1 MPWLASLIL
10 LAAVAPR
17 VTSAYDGES
26 GPSPGRVSARF
37 FFAGDGVL
45 HLHHA
50 HFGTDL
56 SVRFR
61 GTDGRY
67 DSGSLESLRRFF
79 RSRSDGK
86 TGPLSLR
93 LIELLDF
100 VEDRF
105 QPSRMVLYSAYRS
118 PELNASLPG
127 TARASLHT
135 QGLAADVG
143 LEGVELAAAWRQ
155 MRVLEA
161 GGMGYYAHDGL
172 LHVDA
177 GVPRF
182 WEASTSGVGQDLSA
196 GNARIF
202 ARTEFDRYA
211 TIDGLRLTL
220 HGVTAV
226 PLGLRIRVDPGAELA
241 GESAGIESDGECLWI
256 RGFADEYRFA
266 LRTKSPAF
274 GSGAPGDAR
283 IRLELATCGPRI
295 ERTPRSVATNRIELV
310 GPERLPGP

>member
-1 MPWLASLIL
+1 MPPR
-10 LAAVAPR
+10 AV
-17 VTSAYDGES
+17 V
-26 GPSPGRVSARF
+26 ARF

-61 GTDGRY
+61 GIDGSY
-67 DSGSLESLRRFF
+67 DAESLERLRHFF
-79 RSRSDGK
+79 RSRSDDK

-93 LIELLDF
+93 LVELLDY

-105 QPSRMVLYSAYRS
+105 EPSRMVLYSAYRS
-118 PELNASLPG
+118 PELNAALPG

-143 LEGVELAAAWRQ
+143 LEGVALAAAWRQ
-155 MRVLEA
+155 MRALGA
-161 GGMGYYAHDGL
+161 GGMGYYARDGL

-182 WEASTSGVGQDLSA
+182 WEASTSGVGKDLSG
-196 GNARIF
+196 GNARVF

-226 PLGLRIRVDPGAELA
+226 PLGLRIRVDPGAELV

-256 RGFADEYRFA
+256 RGSADEYRFV
-266 LRTKSPAF
+266 LRTKSSAPHP
-274 GSGAPGDAR
+274 GSISDAPV
-283 IRLELATCGPRI
+283 RLELATCGPRI
-295 ERTPRSVATNRIELV
+295 GRTPESIATNRIELV
-310 GPERLPGP
+310 DPQPLPKR